1 MPEASASFGNGRD
14 HAQFQV
20 RTTRH
25 GELSNRAK
33 ATQLARGTAGP
44 EASLPSATA
53 SPDRDSRA
61 AVYASDAP
69 SDEKPRSEGSRG
81 CPNPIPRPP
90 PGLQSP
96 SEARPK
102 GSSSNPTPE
111 NRARLGATKP
121 QPDPGAGLKPR
132 CRTPPGEARAPEG
145 LAAALGLRTVVGL
158 ARFILSPTPRRSSLP
173 TPQRGEDQRH
183 SGVRRSPI
191 HSDPPSGAG
200 APGEWPA
207 PPRAATP
214 EAAARPRLGPG
225 QGLRRRQPQPH
236 QLWLSAS
243 VPNHRH
249 SRSGTGTALRAPLPE
264 HPEAKQRG
272 GGGGGRGSAAR
283 PEGPRPLSGACS
295 ALRRQEVGRASEPLV
310 STWRGGPGHPLLQV
324 RLTLLSDVPKDTAR
338 KGGLGS

>member
-1 MPEASASFGNGRD
+1 MPEASAGFRNGRD
-14 HAQFQV
+14 HAHFQV

-225 QGLRRRQPQPH
+225 QGLRRQQPRHTNSGSAHRSPTTATAAPEPELPSEPH
-236 QLWLSAS
+236 FRNTRKQNSAAGGAGE
-243 VPNHRH
+243 R
-249 SRSGTGTALRAPLPE
+249 G
-264 HPEAKQRG
+264 EA
-272 GGGGGRGSAAR
+272 RGSAAPERCLQR
-283 PEGPRPLSGACS
+283 PQAAGG
-295 ALRRQEVGRASEPLV
+295 RQ
-310 STWRGGPGHPLLQV
+310 
-324 RLTLLSDVPKDTAR
+324 
-338 KGGLGS
+338 GLGAAGLYLARWAGSPAPAGEADLT